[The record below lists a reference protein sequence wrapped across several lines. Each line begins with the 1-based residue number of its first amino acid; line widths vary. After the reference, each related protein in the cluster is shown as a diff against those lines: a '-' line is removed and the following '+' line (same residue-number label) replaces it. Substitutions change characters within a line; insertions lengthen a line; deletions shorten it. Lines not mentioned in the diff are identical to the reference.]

1 MSCHVSCHHPSCHT
15 DTSCSPLRVGLTIGS
30 VCYCRLI
37 YTQLCS
43 VDHMHT
49 NIIGQQPAQ
58 ALHCQPQNHRDFC
71 PGAGR

>member
-1 MSCHVSCHHPSCHT
+1 
-15 DTSCSPLRVGLTIGS
+15 
-30 VCYCRLI
+30 
-37 YTQLCS
+37 
-43 VDHMHT
+43 MHT